1 MPSVRKREKAVWTLD
16 SVNRLLLWLSP
27 DKMRDKSDLFSDQRS
42 KGGKIST
49 GREAERQCVL
59 PHERANK
66 LSKVNRESDS
76 WKKVNKII
84 SNIDSFHKMINGT
97 EKCKWHWS
105 SWVFSSASSGRNSQ
119 NTKGTQNKT
128 DRYWILAGRKSNFD
142 IKIQC
147 REQKIEKN

>member
-1 MPSVRKREKAVWTLD
+1 MWSTTVCCTCVCWTKNKIFFKVNLGDRSIQTIQELKRTNKSNGAMPSVRKREKAVWTLD

-76 WKKVNKII
+76 WRKVNKII

-97 EKCKWHWS
+97 EKCKWH
-105 SWVFSSASSGRNSQ
+105 
-119 NTKGTQNKT
+119 
-128 DRYWILAGRKSNFD
+128 
-142 IKIQC
+142 
-147 REQKIEKN
+147 